1 MIVCLTGAHSCGKS
15 TLVEFFRGKEGFEC
29 IDSVTRSTISKEDRK
44 VDGVENLDKA
54 QYAILD
60 NIQKATL
67 KLVEQNVADPSKVYL
82 LDRCVFDFIAY
93 SLCFYNKGLISP
105 DCMTA
110 IMKTCKDYW
119 KYYDLVCYLPIEFPI
134 VSDGIR
140 SEDEELRKQVDRE
153 IHTQILWN
161 RVRAIELNGTVLQRV
176 SRIQDAVTAI
186 QAENRASEK
195 R

>member
-60 NIQKATL
+60 NIGKATL
-67 KLVEQNVADPSKVYL
+67 ELVKRNAEDPDKVYL

-93 SLCFYNKGLISP
+93 TRCFAKKGLVSQECLETVTNTL
-105 DCMTA
+105 D
-110 IMKTCKDYW
+110 KYW
-119 KYYDLVCYLPIEFPI
+119 KYYDLVGYLPIEFPI
-134 VSDGIR
+134 VSDGVR
-140 SEDEELRKQVDRE
+140 SEDEELRAQVDRE
-153 IHTQILWN
+153 IRGQILWDE
-161 RVRAIELNGTVLQRV
+161 VRAIELNGSVLQRV
-176 SRIQDAVTAI
+176 ESLLHAI
-186 QAENRASEK
+186 RTIKSKESSI
-195 R
+195 

>member
-1 MIVCLTGAHSCGKS
+1 MIVVLTGAHSCGKS

-60 NIQKATL
+60 NIGKATIEVV
-67 KLVEQNVADPSKVYL
+67 KKNAEDPDKVFL

-93 SLCFYNKGLISP
+93 SRCFHKKGLIS
-105 DCMTA
+105 DECMYT
-110 IMKTCKDYW
+110 IEHVCKDYW
-119 KYYDLVCYLPIEFPI
+119 KYYDLVCYLGIEFPI
-134 VSDGIR
+134 VSDGVR

-153 IHTQILWN
+153 IHKQILWN
-161 RVRAIELNGTVLQRV
+161 EVKAMQLNGSVLQRV
-176 SRIQDAVTAI
+176 SDLQDAI
-186 QAENRASEK
+186 NSIRASHC
-195 R
+195 